1 MGTRNITR
9 VIYKKQIIVNQYC
22 QWDGYPTGHG
32 LNVLEFAKEYCW
44 DKDNLRD
51 FKNRL
56 DKSCLLVAKGGKVSC
71 VGAPWT
77 DKIEKIGNLK
87 YSKAFTNWKQLIEE
101 GAIAKNDV
109 RDYLAASRD
118 TGSDILLWL
127 MKNEPN
133 GMAFYATDYDY
144 QMELALDWQI
154 EGMYIINLDVD
165 LVTIDWHGAIRAY
178 TFKKLEDMTM
188 EQIKA
193 EMEEFEREEPDSGGD
208 SAV

>member
-9 VIYKKQIIVNQYC
+9 VIYKKQIIINQYC

-32 LNVLEFAKEYCW
+32 LEVLEFAKKYCC
-44 DKDNLRD
+44 DEAKLKD

-56 DKSCLLVAKGGKVSC
+56 EKSCLLVAKGGWVTS
-71 VGAPWT
+71 VGAPMT
-77 DKIEKIGNLK
+77 DKINKLWKLK
-87 YSKAFTNWKQLIEE
+87 YSRAFTSWDKLITE
-101 GAIAKNDV
+101 GAVAKNDV

-127 MKNEPN
+127 MQNEPD

-154 EGMYIINLDVD
+154 EGMYVIDLDSEII
-165 LVTIDWHGAIRAY
+165 TIDWHGALR
-178 TFKKLEDMTM
+178 TFTFSKLKNM
-188 EQIKA
+188 EELDIKA
-193 EMEEFEREEPDSGGD
+193 EMEAFEMEDND
-208 SAV
+208 